1 MCCVVQFLCMLQVFS
16 LFVVIIVE
24 VIAQKKE
31 LLHILHRALF
41 LRVMHYGVIFIIQ
54 FMALP
59 VELKHAVSS
68 LTSNSINL
76 QATAPHTNTSP
87 CPDEDTRDLS
97 LSIQV
102 NFKYSQGSKPN
113 NIFHIDICN
122 LNYGIKNYFVLLED
136 FLILIKGQ
144 FCAVEKRT
152 RCFDGV
158 DFI

>member
-87 CPDEDTRDLS
+87 CPNEGNVQSFFQLIRMKRRHTAKMKSSPQR
-97 LSIQV
+97 IQSDRHC
-102 NFKYSQGSKPN
+102 Y
-113 NIFHIDICN
+113 
-122 LNYGIKNYFVLLED
+122 YFRHMNQY
-136 FLILIKGQ
+136 KG
-144 FCAVEKRT
+144 RL
-152 RCFDGV
+152 
-158 DFI
+158 